1 MADLLL
7 SDAFPFRDSGQHMVR
22 IKICGITRIEDAL
35 VAAQAGADAI
45 GLVFHA
51 ASPRAVEAAQAAAI
65 VRALPPFVTSVGL
78 FVDASEERINEVL
91 SSVPLDLLQFHGDEP
106 DDFCQRFGRPYLKAV
121 RVRPG
126 DDVNALAARWP
137 GAAGILLDSYKPG
150 VPGGTGETFD
160 WNMIP
165 AERDWPLVLAGGLN
179 ADNVRQAVE
188 TTAPWAVDVSGGV
201 EASRGIKDGAK
212 INAFIQEVKRV

>member
-1 MADLLL
+1 
-7 SDAFPFRDSGQHMVR
+7 MVR

-35 VAAQAGADAI
+35 AAAQAGADAI

-51 ASPRAVEAAQAAAI
+51 ASPRAVEIEQAAAI

-78 FVDASEERINEVL
+78 FVDASAERIHQVL
-91 SSVPLDLLQFHGDEP
+91 SRVPLDMLQFHGDEP
-106 DDFCQRFGRPYLKAV
+106 DDFCQTFARPYLKAV

-126 DDVNALAARWP
+126 DDINALAANWP
-137 GAAGILLDSYKPG
+137 GASGILLDSYKPG

-160 WNMIP
+160 WRMIP
-165 AERDWPLVLAGGLN
+165 AQRDWRLVLAGGLR
-179 ADNVRQAVE
+179 AGNVREAIE
-188 TTAPWAVDVSGGV
+188 LTSPWAVDVSGGV
-201 EASRGIKDGAK
+201 ELSRGIKDDAK